1 MGVIAFDTRYL
12 AHDVLYATSCLR
24 ISLRTDPPLTIK
36 KVVGAGDLGAIT
48 NDLILTPIETGA
60 NAINL
65 KRNPIT
71 YQSWDFFIVWHNV
84 PYLLLSRL
92 S

>member
-12 AHDVLYATSCLR
+12 AHNVLNPASCLGV
-24 ISLRTDPPLTIK
+24 SLRTDPPLTIK
-36 KVVGAGDLGAIT
+36 KVVGAGDLGAVT
-48 NDLILTPIETGA
+48 DDLILTPIETGA
-60 NAINL
+60 NAITL

-84 PYLLLSRL
+84 PSL
-92 S
+92 